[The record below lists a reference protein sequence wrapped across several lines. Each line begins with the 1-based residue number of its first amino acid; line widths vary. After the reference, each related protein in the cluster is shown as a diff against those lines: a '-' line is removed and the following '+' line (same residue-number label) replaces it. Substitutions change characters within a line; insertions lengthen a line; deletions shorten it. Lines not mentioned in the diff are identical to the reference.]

1 MQRYL
6 ILPVAT
12 HRERP
17 QPQPTLLDVKQ
28 ERLFALTFSSSSN
41 IQMPRKLS
49 LKRRRATA
57 NDFESSSESELSD
70 IDNLLEQCTAPSSSA
85 SWCGYHPA
93 TAVLLVSCAF
103 LAVLA
108 LRDTNVSFHVH
119 VHRHNNENMPTS
131 HLRRRMLQAIADSA
145 ETIQETAA
153 SYLDEIDVVETE
165 DDIYHNKD
173 SSVAGATSNKASSP
187 GNSPVINAYS
197 TPTIVHTQQYY
208 IPGRRNSILFFNGQ
222 TGTFQIYVDGQ
233 SGQYASI
240 RNRRAVYLLV
250 DALRA
255 HHPER
260 FSLGQPNLQIL
271 LNTDDYPTTRCLS
284 ENGNDGCAG
293 VDNLAPQLNFGS
305 VPKDAS
311 LLGNAIQSM
320 PLTTYLPCVAVY
332 RFQRNILGKC
342 SIPSSLDRLEYNTA
356 TKWEDLKP
364 QVYWRGTDWAGFLSA
379 FNLQLARG
387 IDVMGSATEHFE
399 SVQDVVDAL
408 HKYWD
413 VLTPRW
419 RAVTMAIEAQA
430 EVDAEKK
437 GHEDDAAE
445 DDEESLPWIDARF
458 TVKQDG
464 GESAAVYRPF
474 LHAHANVVTT
484 TFSDDSI
491 HAQHRY
497 QIDIGGGGGTSWT
510 GTLSKLL
517 MPGLLFHHET
527 LTKDF
532 FYDEMKPYVHYI
544 PVKQDLSDLKQ
555 RFDWAE
561 SNPKEAQAIAKAGTE
576 LALRLG
582 SDEYIREL
590 YDELFVQHVGKVI
603 DSYQAQEGE
612 TVESILAAYEEAGV
626 PMKEYGECDAS
637 ECRWGDDG
645 SVRPYVTGVAS
656 LKKKT
661 GATSDEVVSAT
672 E

>member
-1 MQRYL
+1 
-6 ILPVAT
+6 
-12 HRERP
+12 
-17 QPQPTLLDVKQ
+17 
-28 ERLFALTFSSSSN
+28 
-41 IQMPRKLS
+41 MPRKLS
-49 LKRRRATA
+49 LKRRRATT
-57 NDFESSSESELSD
+57 NDFDGSSSSESELSD
-70 IDNLLEQCTAPSSSA
+70 IDNLLDQCTAPTSSA

-93 TAVLLVSCAF
+93 AAVLLVSCAF

-119 VHRHNNENMPTS
+119 VHRHNNKNMPAS

-153 SYLDEIDVVETE
+153 SYLDEIGVVETE

-173 SSVAGATSNKASSP
+173 SSVAVVTKSSSTP
-187 GNSPVINAYS
+187 GNSPVVNAYS

-233 SGQYASI
+233 SGQYAGI

-250 DALRA
+250 DALRT
-255 HHPER
+255 HQPER
-260 FSLGQPNLQIL
+260 FVQGQPNLQIL

-311 LLGNAIQSM
+311 LLGNAIQPM
-320 PLTTYLPCVAVY
+320 PLTTYLPCVAGY

-342 SIPSSLDRLEYNTA
+342 SIPSSLGQIEYSTE

-364 QVYWRGTDWAGFLSA
+364 QIYWRGTDWAGFLSA

-408 HKYWD
+408 RRYWD

-430 EVDAEKK
+430 EVDAGKK
-437 GHEDDAAE
+437 NQGEDGQTAE
-445 DDEESLPWIDARF
+445 GDDEPLPWIDARF

-484 TFSDDSI
+484 TFSDDAI

-532 FYDEMKPYVHYI
+532 FYDEMKPYVHYV
-544 PVKQDLSDLKQ
+544 PVKQDLSDLKEK
-555 RFDWAE
+555 FEWAE
-561 SNPKEAQAIAKAGTE
+561 SHPEEAQAIAKAGTE

-590 YDELFVQHVGKVI
+590 YDDLFVQHVGKIVN
-603 DSYQAQEGE
+603 SYQAQEGE
-612 TVESILAAYEEAGV
+612 TVESILATYEEAGL
-626 PMKEYGECDAS
+626 PMKEYGECDDT

-656 LKKKT
+656 LKKKVD
-661 GATSDEVVSAT
+661 ATSDEVVSAT

>member
-1 MQRYL
+1 
-6 ILPVAT
+6 
-12 HRERP
+12 
-17 QPQPTLLDVKQ
+17 
-28 ERLFALTFSSSSN
+28 
-41 IQMPRKLS
+41 MPRKLS
-49 LKRRRATA
+49 LKRRRATT
-57 NDFESSSESELSD
+57 NDFDSSSSESELSD
-70 IDNLLEQCTAPSSSA
+70 IDNLLDRCAAPPNSST
-85 SWCGYHPA
+85 WCGYHPA
-93 TAVLLVSCAF
+93 TTVLLVSCAL

-119 VHRHNNENMPTS
+119 VHRHSNMPAG

-153 SYLDEIDVVETE
+153 SYLDEIGVVETE
-165 DDIYHNKD
+165 DDIYHKD
-173 SSVAGATSNKASSP
+173 GNAAVHKSSSSNT

-208 IPGRRNSILFFNGQ
+208 IPGRRNSILFFNGD
-222 TGTFQIYVDGQ
+222 TGNFQIYVDGQ
-233 SGQYASI
+233 SGHYAGI

-250 DALRA
+250 DALRS
-255 HHPER
+255 HHPDR
-260 FSLGQPNLQIL
+260 FVRGQPNLQIL
-271 LNTDDYPTTRCLS
+271 LNTDDYPTTSCLS

-311 LLGNAIQSM
+311 LLGHALQPM
-320 PLTTYLPCVAVY
+320 PLTTYLPCVAGY

-342 SIPSSLDRLEYNTA
+342 SIPSSLDQLEYNTA
-356 TKWEDLKP
+356 AKWEDLKP
-364 QVYWRGTDWAGFLSA
+364 QIYWRGTDWAGFLSA

-387 IDVMGSATEHFE
+387 IDVMGSATEHFG

-430 EVDAEKK
+430 EVDATKK
-437 GHEDDAAE
+437 EQDQTAEAAE
-445 DDEESLPWIDARF
+445 DDESLPWIDARF

-474 LHAHANVVTT
+474 LQARANVVTT
-484 TFSDDSI
+484 TFSDDAI

-497 QIDIGGGGGTSWT
+497 QLDIGGGGGTSWT

-532 FYDEMKPYVHYI
+532 FYDEMKPYVHYV
-544 PVKQDLSDLKQ
+544 PVKQDLSDLREK
-555 RFDWAE
+555 FDWAE
-561 SNPKEAQAIAKAGTE
+561 SHSQEAQAIAKAGTE

-590 YDELFVQHVGKVI
+590 YDELFVQHVGKVV
-603 DSYQAQEGE
+603 DSYQPQEGE
-612 TVESILAAYEEAGV
+612 TVESILATYEDAGV
-626 PMKEYGECDAS
+626 PMKEYGECDAT

-656 LKKKT
+656 LKKT
-661 GATSDEVVSAT
+661 AATSDEGISAT